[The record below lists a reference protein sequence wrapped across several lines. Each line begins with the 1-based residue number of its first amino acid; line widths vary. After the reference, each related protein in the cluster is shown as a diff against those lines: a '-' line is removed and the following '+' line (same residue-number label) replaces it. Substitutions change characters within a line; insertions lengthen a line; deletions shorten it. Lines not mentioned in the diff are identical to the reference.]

1 MDAFSILKGY
11 NNPTSI
17 FILGARELRNDTI
30 INFSSVLSLMLRY
43 ANGVKVESGLPLF

>member
-30 INFSSVLSLMLRY
+30 INSSSVLSLMLMD
-43 ANGVKVESGLPLF
+43 ANGVKVVAGLSLF